1 MATTVAEARAP
12 RAAPSGLVPLRRFAR
27 STLLA
32 APMYAWI
39 GVLVL
44 APNVLLLVYSLW
56 RNDLGAV
63 SAVWSLDNY
72 TRALDSEVV
81 RTAMLRTLW
90 IALAAAACATL
101 IAYPFAYLVVRR
113 FGRWKLA
120 AALLV
125 LVPLWISLLMRV
137 FSWRIILGEEGVL
150 NSFLMNAG
158 ITDAPSGAFLYSTPA
173 VILVLTYVAV
183 PYVFLS
189 VFVMLDRIPANLFE
203 ASGDCGASPART
215 MRHVVWPLTRPAVV
229 TGFGIGFILAFGDYV
244 SPTLVGGLK
253 GTMVGS
259 LVVQQFGIGNDWPYG
274 AALAMVI
281 VLVSVIFMGIVSLG
295 ARLEARYE

>member
-1 MATTVAEARAP
+1 MATTVP
-12 RAAPSGLVPLRRFAR
+12 TSAAPVGSSPSGALRRFGRR
-27 STLLA
+27 SLIA
-32 APMYAWI
+32 APLYLWI
-39 GVLVL
+39 GVLIL
-44 APNVLLLVYSLW
+44 APNVLLLLYSLW

-63 SAVWSLDNY
+63 TAAWSLDNY
-72 TRALDSEVV
+72 TRAFESETV
-81 RTAMLRTLW
+81 RAAMLRTLTTS
-90 IALAAAACATL
+90 LAAAGLATL

-150 NSFLMNAG
+150 NSFLVNSG
-158 ITDAPSGAFLYSTPA
+158 ILSQPSTTFLYSTPA

-189 VFVMLDRIPANLFE
+189 VYVMLDRIPANLFE

-215 MRHVVWPLTRPAVV
+215 LREIVWPLSRPAVV

-259 LVVQQFGIGNDWPYG
+259 LVVQQFGLGNDWPYG
-274 AALAMVI
+274 AALSMVI
-281 VLVSVIFMGIVSLG
+281 VVVSLIFMAVVSLG
-295 ARLEARYE
+295 NRLEARYD

>member
-1 MATTVAEARAP
+1 MA
-12 RAAPSGLVPLRRFAR
+12 AALRIGKGQ
-27 STLLA
+27 LLA

-39 GVLVL
+39 GLLVL
-44 APNVLLLVYSLW
+44 APNVLLILYSLW

-63 SAVWSLDNY
+63 QQVWSLDNY
-72 TRALDSEVV
+72 TRALESEVV
-81 RTAMLRTLW
+81 RTAMVRTLM
-90 IALAAAACATL
+90 ISLGAAALATV
-101 IAYPFAYLVVRR
+101 IAFPLAYLVVRR

-137 FSWRIILGEEGVL
+137 FSWRIILGEDGVL
-150 NSFLMNAG
+150 NSFLMNSG
-158 ITDAPSGAFLYSTPA
+158 VTSTPSSAFLYSTPA

-183 PYVFLS
+183 PYVFLT

-203 ASGDCGASPART
+203 ASGDCGAAPWRT
-215 MRHVVWPLTRPAVV
+215 MVHVVWPLSRPAVV

-259 LVVQQFGIGNDWPYG
+259 LVVQQFGLGNDWPYG
-274 AALAMVI
+274 SALAMTI
-281 VLVSVIFMGIVSLG
+281 VLVSLVFMAIISLG